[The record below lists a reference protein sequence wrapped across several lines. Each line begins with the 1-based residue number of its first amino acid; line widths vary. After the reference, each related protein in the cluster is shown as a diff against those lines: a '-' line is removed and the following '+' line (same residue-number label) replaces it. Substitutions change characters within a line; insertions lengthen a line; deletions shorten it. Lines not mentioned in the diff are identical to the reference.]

1 MNWKVVQGAVRHL
14 IGELALSHFFFSYIK
29 LARLELCTR
38 RVKTFLLLKPS
49 CLQQGRVI
57 LVDIIRA
64 LQYLALFP
72 AW

>member
-49 CLQQGRVI
+49 L
-57 LVDIIRA
+57 
-64 LQYLALFP
+64 P
-72 AW
+72 AAGASDSGGHH